1 MSDARLTS
9 GMMVSAFLRFVDQDG
24 GFAAIVFKGD
34 PTSGAV
40 LIQLLEKGHF
50 FGLYERHLDPSG
62 HYLWTRNDTQGLEN
76 KGEISDYYARR
87 KARDPDLW
95 LIELDVPN
103 AERFIAHRLNIA

>member
-1 MSDARLTS
+1 MSAARLTS
-9 GMMVSAFLRFVDQDG
+9 DMMVSGFLRLANQDG

-40 LIQLLEKGHF
+40 LIQLLEKGQF
-50 FGLYERHLDPSG
+50 FGLYERLPAPSG
-62 HYLWTRNDTQGLEN
+62 QYQWTRKDSQGIEITN
-76 KGEISDYYARR
+76 EISAYWSRR

-103 AERFIAHRLNIA
+103 AERFIAQRLDIT